1 MNRFLIPFVA
11 ALPLVVSADTLVLR
25 DGTQRYGTFVSGSPR
40 QIIMT
45 ENGRRQVYDVRNV
58 QQLTFG
64 SDPYTSDNRAS
75 ASGTDSPFYEDRFQA
90 LSRLRNDVDDIIAS
104 YDLNGADRA
113 RMQRIAS
120 SLRSAETAL
129 GQNRRDSID
138 RAELRTAM
146 QDLRVISREGWFE
159 DADNRRLTND
169 LDALRLNRGNDAYG
183 TRSRTETNRD

>member
-1 MNRFLIPFVA
+1 MIRVLIPLLA
-11 ALPLVVSADTLVLR
+11 AAPLILSADTLMLR

-40 QIIMT
+40 QIVMT
-45 ENGRRQVYDVRNV
+45 ENGQRRVYDVRNV

-64 SDPYTSDNRAS
+64 SDPYASDNRAG
-75 ASGTDSPFYEDRFQA
+75 APANDSPFYEDRFQA
-90 LSRLRNDVDDIIAS
+90 LSRLRNDVDDIVAS
-104 YDLNGADRA
+104 YDLNGPDRA

-120 SLRSAETAL
+120 SLHSAESAL

-146 QDLRVISREGWFE
+146 QDLRVIAREGWFE

-169 LDALRLNRGNDAYG
+169 LDALRLNRGNDSYG
-183 TRSRTETNRD
+183 TRSRTEANR